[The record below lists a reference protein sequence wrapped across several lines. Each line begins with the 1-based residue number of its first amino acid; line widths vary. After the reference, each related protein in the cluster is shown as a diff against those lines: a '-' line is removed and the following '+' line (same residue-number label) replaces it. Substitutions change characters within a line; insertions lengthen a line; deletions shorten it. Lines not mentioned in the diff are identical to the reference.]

1 MENVKSEIKL
11 HTANIYNREKIEIVG
26 VVEILSSSE
35 NQVIAKVCDYITEIY
50 GSGLK
55 VSKLDPEEK
64 LLTICGKID
73 GLKYEKKLNKKSFL
87 GKVFK

>member
-1 MENVKSEIKL
+1 MENIKSEIKL
-11 HTANIYNREKIEIVG
+11 HTANIYNREKIDIVG
-26 VVEILSSSE
+26 VVEVLSSTE
-35 NQVIAKVCDYITEIY
+35 TEVIAKVCDYMMQIY
-50 GSGLK
+50 GSGLR

-73 GLKYEKKLNKKSFL
+73 GIKYEKKINKKSFL

>member
-1 MENVKSEIKL
+1 MENIKSEIKL
-11 HTANIYNREKIEIVG
+11 HTANIYNREKIDIVG
-26 VVEILSSSE
+26 VVEVLSSTE
-35 NQVIAKVCDYITEIY
+35 TEVIAMVCDYMMQIY
-50 GSGLK
+50 GSGLR

-73 GLKYEKKLNKKSFL
+73 GIKYEKKINKKSFL